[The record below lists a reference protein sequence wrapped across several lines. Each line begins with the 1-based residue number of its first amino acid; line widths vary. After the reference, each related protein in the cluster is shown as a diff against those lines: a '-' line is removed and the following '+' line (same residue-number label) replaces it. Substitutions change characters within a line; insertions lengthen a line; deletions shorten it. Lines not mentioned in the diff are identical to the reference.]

1 MDPVTTGALVASALG
16 MAGEVLLKGGLSE
29 AAGDSY
35 KALKGKIA
43 AWAAGADV
51 EALERTPESAARRA
65 VVAEAIDAQAMDEQ
79 TAARELARRLVAALK
94 GAGVNRVGF
103 DVGRLDALAV
113 ELGDVT
119 VIRGRD
125 IHIRG
130 SVSGGNIKVS
140 ALPGDP
146 TVNPPKPP
154 PRR

>member
-51 EALERTPESAARRA
+51 EALERTAARRA